1 MGSRSGDVSEMPLK
15 YIGDSALPIGAFDSS
30 NSTATRSCHGSRI
43 QEVSVSNTTEA
54 ATNQF
59 VADLQMPTLMR
70 STATAGKTP
79 EQEDHKQ
86 SASVAGNALLAFTA
100 NVSAQHKDDLLN
112 SIGLAQLAAAVAKP
126 KPFDA
131 SKDPMGYY
139 GYVTGVLKNIGYT
152 AQSIDFSSYAFTTKT
167 VEIDK
172 IVLEVMASL
181 VAGPELAV
189 VKSALAAL
197 KAAADSGG
205 PTWKIYS
212 SKSSSTNNGA
222 FSIGLANETNNN
234 VAVQLSAFHFQASEH
249 STQFL
254 WSSYSAT
261 SIKLKDGRS
270 SLVLNDSV
278 YSGVRATVLGKMSGH
293 AQGYIDNLPPLG

>member
-1 MGSRSGDVSEMPLK
+1 M
-15 YIGDSALPIGAFDSS
+15 
-30 NSTATRSCHGSRI
+30 
-43 QEVSVSNTTEA
+43 SNTTEA

-79 EQEDHKQ
+79 EQEDHKK

-112 SIGLAQLAAAVAKP
+112 SIGLAQLSAAVAKP

-139 GYVTGVLKNIGYT
+139 GYVTNVLKQIGYT
-152 AQSIDFSSYAFTTKT
+152 AQAIDFSDYSFTTRT

-172 IVLEVMASL
+172 IVLQVMASL
-181 VAGPELAV
+181 LAAPELAV
-189 VKSALAAL
+189 VESALAAL

-222 FSIGLANETNNN
+222 FSIGLANETNNS

-261 SIKLKDGRS
+261 HIKLKDGRS
-270 SLVLNDSV
+270 TLVLNDSV
-278 YSGVRATVLGKMSGH
+278 YSGVRATVLARMSGH